1 MVEKDRSSF
10 VNKTYLLIMLPKF
23 YQTHLKSQLST
34 AEYLLL
40 QILINVLQVIKTV
53 SLEAVANALPIPIE
67 FESRRKKVQRF
78 LSLPNLDIKKIWFP
92 IVIEWLEIYFEP
104 QQIIYLAIDRTN
116 WGCINLFMVSVIWDK
131 RSFPIYF
138 ELLSKLG
145 SSNLDEQKRILS
157 QVFPIVKDYNI
168 CVLGDRE
175 FCSVNLANWLC
186 EQKVYFCLRLKKNH
200 FIERET
206 DIWLALD
213 DLGLSPG
220 LSFFLKGVKVTK
232 TKGLRGF
239 NLAGKW
245 KRKILGVAPEE
256 GWFILTNLDS
266 LKSAISAYKRRFD
279 IEEMFRDFKKGGY
292 NLEDT
297 NVSNKRLISFI
308 LLIAIAYTCAT
319 ISGQQIKRKGVQKYV
334 GRVKEYGRTARRHSS
349 FYIGLYGQTWVN
361 FVEPCQDLVTD
372 LMKLSRNKRKYYQR
386 GLRAMELILSVS

>member
-40 QILINVLQVIKTV
+40 QILINVLQVTKKV

-78 LSLPNLDIKKIWFP
+78 LSVPNLDIKKIWFP

-104 QQIIYLAIDRTN
+104 QKIIYLAIDRTN

-138 ELLSKLG
+138 ELLPKLG
-145 SSNLDEQKRILS
+145 SSNLDEQKIILS
-157 QVFPIVKDYNI
+157 QIFPVVKDYNI

-206 DIWLALD
+206 DIWLELD

-239 NLAGKW
+239 NLACKW

-256 GWFILTNLDS
+256 GWFILTNMSS
-266 LKSAISAYKRRFD
+266 LELAIAAYKRRFD

-297 NVSNKRLISFI
+297 NVSDKRLIVLI
-308 LLIAIAYTCAT
+308 LLIAIAYTEAT
-319 ISGQQIKRKGVQKYV
+319 ISGQKIKRKGVQKYV

-361 FVEPCQDLVTD
+361 FVEQCQDLVTD
-372 LMKLSRNKRKYYQR
+372 LIRLSRNKRKYYQR